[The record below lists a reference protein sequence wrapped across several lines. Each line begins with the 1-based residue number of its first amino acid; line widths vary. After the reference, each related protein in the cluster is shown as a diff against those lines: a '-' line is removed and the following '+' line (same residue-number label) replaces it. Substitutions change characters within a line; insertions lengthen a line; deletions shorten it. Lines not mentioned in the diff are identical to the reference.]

1 MDSNKVS
8 GVQANEISSRLILIL
23 LLLLLLLVNGCAG
36 KPWTSPVTD
45 NETASITQ
53 IFAEMQARDPSCFS
67 CLDAKTTLS
76 WETIGEDRSV
86 AGFFQLML
94 PTSVK
99 FVVINPLGQPLYA
112 LVSDNGQEFQSISTS
127 LRQHTHGKISSLARQ
142 YKIPESL
149 LSDNWGY
156 WLTGRLHEN
165 GAGIKA
171 IHRDGSGRGVW
182 ITMQSQGGVTSLGTS
197 HLLIQP
203 TTRQLLARILVDR
216 QGETIA
222 TISYDQ
228 RMGEDECAPIS
239 KITITDLP
247 YGSKLSIDFTDI
259 LTNRSFSATNFR
271 LKVPADYETEELP

>member
-1 MDSNKVS
+1 MKSNKVP
-8 GVQANEISSRLILIL
+8 GVQASAVFYRLIPIL
-23 LLLLLLLVNGCAG
+23 LVLLVNGCAG
-36 KPWTSPVTD
+36 KPWTSPVAD
-45 NETASITQ
+45 NETAFITQ
-53 IFAEMQARDPSCFS
+53 TFAEMQARDASCFS

-76 WETIGEDRSV
+76 WETPGEDRSV

-112 LVSDNGQEFQSISTS
+112 LVSDNGQEFQSINTS
-127 LRQHTHGKISSLARQ
+127 LKQHVSGKISSLAKQ

-156 WLTGRLHEN
+156 WLTGRLHEQ
-165 GAGIKA
+165 GAGIET
-171 IHRDGSGRGVW
+171 IRQDGSGRGVW
-182 ITMQSQGGVTSLGTS
+182 ITMQDQGGEAALETS

-203 TTRQLLARILVDR
+203 ATKKLLSRILVNR

-228 RMGEDECAPIS
+228 RMGEDECAPVS
-239 KITITDLP
+239 RITITDLP
-247 YGSKLSIDFTDI
+247 YGSKLSIDFTEI
-259 LTNRSFSATNFR
+259 LTDRSFSTANFR